1 MFHFSITATY
11 VSQFEQIIKKHFFKD
26 ITHLKVNLILSKKWT
41 NIYFCKRNKGGL
53 GRNLIE
59 RRRDRDKEREE
70 IEREIE
76 RKKTEALRKCNNVL
90 TRLLLR
96 TRTNIDNFLYNFDD
110 VCFSF

>member
-1 MFHFSITATY
+1 M
-11 VSQFEQIIKKHFFKD
+11 
-26 ITHLKVNLILSKKWT
+26 NLILSKKWK

-76 RKKTEALRKCNNVL
+76 RERKRRPYENATMYLRDSYFAHEQIL
-90 TRLLLR
+90 TIFFIILMMFVSLFDLIRSSQLL
-96 TRTNIDNFLYNFDD
+96 
-110 VCFSF
+110 

>member
-1 MFHFSITATY
+1 M
-11 VSQFEQIIKKHFFKD
+11 
-26 ITHLKVNLILSKKWT
+26 
-41 NIYFCKRNKGGL
+41 
-53 GRNLIE
+53 IE

-96 TRTNIDNFLYNFDD
+96 TRTNIDNIFFIILMMFVSLFDLIR
-110 VCFSF
+110 SSQLL

>member
-1 MFHFSITATY
+1 M
-11 VSQFEQIIKKHFFKD
+11 
-26 ITHLKVNLILSKKWT
+26 NLILSKKWT
-41 NIYFCKRNKGGL
+41 NKYFCKRNKGGL

-59 RRRDRDKEREE
+59 RNRGRKREREE

-96 TRTNIDNFLYNFDD
+96 TRTNIDNFFFIILMI
-110 VCFSF
+110 